1 MAAVNIEIQ
10 GVAPFDCKGNS
21 STLGPRWKKWLQ
33 SFQYFLVAKGVVND
47 AQKKALLLHTAGI
60 EVQELYETL
69 TDPGPTEEFEEDTAT
84 DFEKTVRTLNAYFV
98 TKLNEPYERHVF
110 RSMAQQER
118 ETVSQFIARLRKQAQ
133 NCNFANPDID
143 IRDQVIDKCRSSK
156 LRKKLLAKEHLTLQK
171 LQEVA
176 RSMEAV
182 DLQAKK
188 MGANE
193 SVSSTEESLGVNKIV
208 SFPDSKPP
216 KQQQGKRLGRCY
228 RCGQEGHFSKDKICP
243 ARQSVC
249 TKCKKVGHYASVC
262 KTKPSSESATT
273 NKSSGRKKGFGETK
287 CLEEM
292 VEEDKEDDEV
302 LGIFA
307 AKDSVKN
314 GHTPIY
320 VSVILDQKSCEMQLD
335 TGATVSILPKVL
347 YDQQFNQWP
356 LHGTKIKLK
365 AYNGVRIPVYGE
377 VHLPV
382 VYEQQELLLPLTVVD
397 GDGPPLLGRNW
408 LEQLKLN
415 WRNIFHMSEADTVR
429 CFKPTQNGIRQ
440 GTWNHQR
447 F

>member
-21 STLGPRWKKWLQ
+21 SALGPRWKKWLQ

-69 TDPGPTEEFEEDTAT
+69 TDPGPAEEFEEDTAT

-118 ETVSQFIARLRKQAQ
+118 ETVGQFIARLRKQVQ
-133 NCNFANPDID
+133 NCNFANSDVD
-143 IRDQVIDKCRSSK
+143 IRDQVIDKCGSSE
-156 LRKKLLAKEHLTLQK
+156 LRKKLLAKEHLTFQK
-171 LQEVA
+171 VQEVA

-188 MGANE
+188 IGAQD
-193 SVSSTEESLGVNKIV
+193 SASSTEESLGVNKVV
-208 SFPDSKPP
+208 SFPDLKPP
-216 KQQQGKRLGRCY
+216 KQQKGKKRCGRCY

-249 TKCKKVGHYASVC
+249 TKCKKVGHYANVC
-262 KTKPSSESATT
+262 KTKPSNDSATG
-273 NKSSGRKKGFGETK
+273 NRSSGRKKGLGETK
-287 CLEEM
+287 YLEE
-292 VEEDKEDDEV
+292 VVDEETEDDEV

-307 AKDSVKN
+307 AKDSGKN
-314 GHTPIY
+314 GRTPIF
-320 VSVILDQKSCEMQLD
+320 VSVMLDQKSCKMQLD

-347 YDQQFNQWP
+347 YDQQFNQWS
-356 LHGTKIKLK
+356 LRGTKIKLK
-365 AYNGVRIPVYGE
+365 AYNGVRIPIYGE

-382 VYEQQELLLPLTVVD
+382 VYEQQERALPFSWYLTTTRLILWQNRSNLCFEHWIRLYDKHARSVLF
-397 GDGPPLLGRNW
+397 GNT
-408 LEQLKLN
+408 
-415 WRNIFHMSEADTVR
+415 ADSTFSSI
-429 CFKPTQNGIRQ
+429 C
-440 GTWNHQR
+440 
-447 F
+447 